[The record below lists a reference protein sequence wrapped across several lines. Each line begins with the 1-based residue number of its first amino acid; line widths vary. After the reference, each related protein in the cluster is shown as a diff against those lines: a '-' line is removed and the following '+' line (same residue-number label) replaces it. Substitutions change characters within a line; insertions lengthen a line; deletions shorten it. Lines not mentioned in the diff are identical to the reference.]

1 MKSRLIIIMY
11 IFIALLTTAI
21 IYGCMK
27 PLAMVPLPVLLA
39 DACVS
44 GIVLSI
50 LLFLLY
56 EIVKYTRFATLPF
69 KQQVVNYTALAILFV
84 FFWLGAD
91 LLALYTLFPQE
102 EWIGLLPISTTR
114 IVLSLLVYVSAI
126 LFYNNIYKSNIQ
138 SSDENADE
146 FPIAED
152 DNIEN
157 LVTEEIKPN
166 EELERVAVKN
176 GQRIEVIPVSNI
188 IYIQAEGDYVMI
200 YSDKGKFLKEQTM
213 KSFESLLPS
222 TKFVRVHR
230 SSIVNVDFIAQI
242 ELYNK
247 QSQLL
252 KLKDGSQVRIS
263 MNGYRLLKQTLGL

>member
-27 PLAMVPLPVLLA
+27 PLAMVSLPVLWA

-102 EWIGLLPISTTR
+102 ELIGLLPISTTR

-126 LFYNNIYKSNIQ
+126 LFYNNIYKSNVQ
-138 SSDENADE
+138 SSDENTDE

-222 TKFVRVHR
+222 NKFVRVHR

>member
-27 PLAMVPLPVLLA
+27 PLAMVPLPVLWA

-126 LFYNNIYKSNIQ
+126 LFYNNIYKSNVQ
-138 SSDENADE
+138 SSDENTDE
-146 FPIAED
+146 FSIAED

-222 TKFVRVHR
+222 NKFVRVHR

>member
-21 IYGCMK
+21 IYGCMN
-27 PLAMVPLPVLLA
+27 PLEMVSLPVLWA

-126 LFYNNIYKSNIQ
+126 LFYNNIYKSNVQ
-138 SSDENADE
+138 SSDENTDE
-146 FPIAED
+146 FSIAED
-152 DNIEN
+152 DNVEN
-157 LVTEEIKPN
+157 HVTEEIKPN
-166 EELERVAVKN
+166 EELVRVAVKN

>member
-27 PLAMVPLPVLLA
+27 PLAMVSLPILWV

-69 KQQVVNYTALAILFV
+69 KQQVVNYTALGILFV

-91 LLALYTLFPQE
+91 LLALYTLFAQE

-126 LFYNNIYKSNIQ
+126 LFYNNIYKSNVQ
-138 SSDENADE
+138 SSDENTDE
-146 FPIAED
+146 FSIAED
-152 DNIEN
+152 DNVEN
-157 LVTEEIKPN
+157 HVTEEIKPN

>member
-1 MKSRLIIIMY
+1 MY

-27 PLAMVPLPVLLA
+27 PLAMVPLPVLWA

-126 LFYNNIYKSNIQ
+126 LFYNNIYKSNVQ

-146 FPIAED
+146 FFIAED

-157 LVTEEIKPN
+157 HVTEEIKPN

-222 TKFVRVHR
+222 NKFVRVHR

>member
-1 MKSRLIIIMY
+1 MKGRLIITIY
-11 IFIALLTTAI
+11 IFIALFTAVI

-27 PLAMVPLPVLLA
+27 PLVMVSLPVLWA

-126 LFYNNIYKSNIQ
+126 LFYNNIYKSNVQ
-138 SSDENADE
+138 SSDENTDE
-146 FPIAED
+146 FSIIED
-152 DNIEN
+152 NNVEN
-157 LVTEEIKPN
+157 HVAEEIKPN